1 MAKSLVP
8 RMERD
13 SEKKDQKEAPTQAN
27 QLTWDIDP
35 KKPSG
40 DEKWLKELI
49 LQPIEGSQ
57 ANFFHIKENGA
68 KIGRHSHNQVVI
80 LDESVSRNH
89 AEILFRNNDF
99 FLKDIGSTTGTYIKI
114 ISRLQLKV
122 DMIIEIGSYQFI
134 VTHIEIY
141 NKGEQEKSF
150 LKLEMLDGPEGNDI
164 RERNTFIIN
173 EAGTIGRK
181 PNNLLKFQDD
191 LHMSNIHCKISLV
204 NNNYFIEDLSST
216 NGYFRLTQVLEKT
229 EQGRSD

>member
-1 MAKSLVP
+1 MAKSLAP

-13 SEKKDQKEAPTQAN
+13 SEKKDQKEQPTQAN
-27 QLTWDIDP
+27 QLAWDIDP

-164 RERNTFIIN
+164 RERNTFMALARFLIC
-173 EAGTIGRK
+173 ER
-181 PNNLLKFQDD
+181 P
-191 LHMSNIHCKISLV
+191 
-204 NNNYFIEDLSST
+204 SSHRT
-216 NGYFRLTQVLEKT
+216 
-229 EQGRSD
+229 